1 MNFKEPDLRNSK
13 LLYKFEHKEPCYY
26 IAEV

>member
-1 MNFKEPDLRNSK
+1 MNLKEPDLRNNK
-13 LLYKFEHKEPCYY
+13 LLYKFKHKEPCYY